1 MWLSI
6 VTDGSFAA
14 RSGEGSLSKRCRSC
28 IPSQF
33 DCVERREMSLFAAYE
48 SPGWEVEVNIE
59 AEGAPEFGEV
69 FYSEL
74 RVLDTTFLVAAV
86 PARAATA
93 DRDIE
98 SVLEDI
104 FGGYDVER
112 VSSVEHA
119 VSSIATLVEIERILV
134 IAEEPS
140 VTSDLYNLLLFPDIE
155 FPLART
161 VANEFF
167 KRARVV
173 TEQSPLDVYNIT
185 SLIESGIYGGAL
197 YFVKHELNAF
207 LVMKAAGSWLVIE
220 CARGFGLGLRNKS
233 QELIETLLSIPI
245 SKLRKRVTPP
255 GFSEPTSNVDTADD
269 DQRVDEIGSVE
280 IDEPQDEIE
289 RGPQL

>member
-1 MWLSI
+1 M
-6 VTDGSFAA
+6 
-14 RSGEGSLSKRCRSC
+14 
-28 IPSQF
+28 
-33 DCVERREMSLFAAYE
+33 
-48 SPGWEVEVNIE
+48 
-59 AEGAPEFGEV
+59 
-69 FYSEL
+69 
-74 RVLDTTFLVAAV
+74 LDTTFLVAAV

-185 SLIESGIYGGAL
+185 SIIESGIYGGAL